1 MQKLLLLLSATLI
14 FFTSCSMHEEIDLSK
29 EGKGHYQLAVDMS
42 TMLEMMKSMGGGEK
56 IPDSLARQKKDTTFS
71 LASMIDSSGGVFTAE
86 EKAYFHNGTMN
97 VNMDMEAN
105 KMDIVMQ
112 FPVKNAMDL
121 KNFFRVWTQ
130 VDSLNKVKKQKAQQ
144 EEDNNDMP
152 NPMAGSGMDG
162 MTNNLPVKPHPY
174 IITDTSIERIE
185 QSKEDVMKDMGE
197 QAQGAAMF
205 MNQVN
210 IMTTIKLPRPVKKLE
225 GKNVKLGDDKQSIFF
240 SASLQDMMDDPKAGT
255 FKVTF

>member
-1 MQKLLLLLSATLI
+1 
-14 FFTSCSMHEEIDLSK
+14 
-29 EGKGHYQLAVDMS
+29 
-42 TMLEMMKSMGGGEK
+42 
-56 IPDSLARQKKDTTFS
+56 
-71 LASMIDSSGGVFTAE
+71 
-86 EKAYFHNGTMN
+86 

-112 FPVKNAMDL
+112 FPVKDAMDL